1 MNRSVS
7 LIKWLA
13 GCVVGAMLL
22 PLSSAQAFELNNLP
36 LGSARAPHAGPLD
49 FSSYQWQPTLTS
61 APWAARAGLQVVE
74 LNDALYLMGGRT
86 PLNPAIVPVPGA
98 STLWSDVWK
107 SRDLG
112 SSWEKLLDT
121 DAAGHW
127 PARAYFQALT
137 HRGQMFVLGGQNFKL
152 VANPGCAFL
161 PPGVPCVPAVV
172 PQSDFFNDVW
182 SSRDGSQW
190 QRQTAKAPWAGRAGL
205 SALSFR
211 GEIYVMGGSFNDDSS
226 IVGGPPKRIYFN
238 DVWKSRDGAV
248 WEPVTPKAPWPA
260 RAGAVVVA
268 KDGYM
273 WLIGGEDGFLCDPA
287 RPERCPPYYND
298 VWRSRD
304 GANWEQVTPAARWAS
319 RPGHQVV
326 VLYDHFVLFGG
337 FGISP
342 DPADPFRAANPMDIW
357 VSRNGAHWWKVSD
370 SPWNAQSPAQIKYD
384 FKALVVSSGR
394 FGLRQQVLT
403 FGGDRETFNFADPL
417 NWLRVDNDV
426 WRYAWPFWPWR

>member
-1 MNRSVS
+1 MLHSRSVFK
-7 LIKWLA
+7 LLA
-13 GCVVGAMLL
+13 GLVVSALVL
-22 PLSSAQAFELNNLP
+22 PTAPVQAFELNGQP

-49 FSSYQWQPTLTS
+49 FSSYQWQPTLTT

-74 LNDALYLMGGRT
+74 LNDSLYLMGGRT

-112 SSWEKLLDT
+112 SSRETVLETNGAD
-121 DAAGHW
+121 HW

-137 HRGQMFVLGGQNFKL
+137 HRGRMFVIGGQNFKL
-152 VANPGCAFL
+152 VPNPGCAFV

-182 SSRDGSQW
+182 SSRDGRQW
-190 QRQTAKAPWAGRAGL
+190 RQHIAKAPWAGRAGL

-226 IVGGPPKRIYFN
+226 IVGGPPKRVYFN
-238 DVWKSRDGAV
+238 DVWKSRDGAS
-248 WEPVTPKAPWPA
+248 WEPVTLKAPWAA
-260 RAGAVVVA
+260 RAGAVVVE

-273 WLIGGEDGFLCDPA
+273 WLIGGEDGFLCDPT
-287 RPERCPPYYND
+287 RPDRCPPYYND

-304 GANWEQVTPAARWAS
+304 GAAWEPVTTNARWAS

-357 VSRNGAHWWKVSD
+357 VSRNGANWWKVSD
-370 SPWNAQSPAQIKYD
+370 SPWNAQTPAQIKYD
-384 FKALVVSSGR
+384 FKAVVVTTGR
-394 FGLRQQVLT
+394 LGLRQQVLT
-403 FGGDRETFNFADPL
+403 FGGDRETFNFADPT

>member
-1 MNRSVS
+1 M
-7 LIKWLA
+7 IKLA
-13 GCVVGAMLL
+13 AVLAVGMMMQ
-22 PLSSAQAFELNNLP
+22 PLSCALASEPRGLSLAP
-36 LGSARAPHAGPLD
+36 ARVPHAGPLD
-49 FSSYQWQPTLTS
+49 FSSYQWQPTLTA

-112 SSWEKLLDT
+112 SSWERVLET
-121 DAAGHW
+121 DGSEHW

-137 HRGQMFVLGGQNFKL
+137 HRGQMFVMGGQNFKL
-152 VANPGCAFL
+152 VPNPGCAFL

-182 SSRDGSQW
+182 SSRDGRNWKQ
-190 QRQTAKAPWAGRAGL
+190 QTAKAPWAGRAGL

-226 IVGGPPKRIYFN
+226 IVGGPPQRVYFN
-238 DVWKSRDGAV
+238 DVWKSHDGKR
-248 WEPVTPKAPWPA
+248 WEPVTLKAPWAA
-260 RAGAVVVA
+260 RAGAVVVE

-273 WLIGGEDGFLCDPA
+273 WLIGGEDGFQCDPT
-287 RPERCPPYYND
+287 RPDRCPPYFND

-304 GANWEQVTPAARWAS
+304 GANWEPVTSNARWAK

-326 VLYDHFVLFGG
+326 VLYGHFVLFGG

-384 FKALVVSSGR
+384 FKALAVSAGH

-417 NWLRVDNDV
+417 NWLLVDNDV